1 MTGAWLA
8 GLLGNGWSRLL
19 AGVAAFGMVLWAA
32 FRVGRL
38 REAGRIEARR
48 LAQALDREMTRNRI
62 EESLHDETD
71 LLGRARRSGLL
82 RKGP

>member
-1 MTGAWLA
+1 MGAWLA
-8 GLLGNGWSRLL
+8 ALLGNGWSRLL
-19 AGVAAFGMVLWAA
+19 TGMAALGLVLWAA
-32 FRVGRL
+32 FRLGRL
-38 REAGRIEARR
+38 REAGRLEARS
-48 LAQALDREMTRNRI
+48 LAQALDREMARNRI